1 MLAFVA
7 PIIIGCGAKTVVLEN
22 GISRVPANNKV
33 FKNREYFDASLLKI
47 IDTTKLYVEESP
59 RVDRYNAYY
68 RFIVMVT

>member
-1 MLAFVA
+1 M
-7 PIIIGCGAKTVVLEN
+7 VLEN